1 MKISHWSLVIGSLV
15 IGLLAIVS
23 SACTQASPASAPS
36 IALDHVV
43 FATNDLDATAQ
54 RFRSFGF
61 TLKLGRPHDNGI
73 RNQHVKFAD
82 GTELELL
89 TAPEARDEL
98 TTKYRQHLAEGDG
111 PAYLALMVRGEPAP
125 AEKPSY
131 IFFGSRNASPTD
143 LPVHFEHANTAHS
156 LIAVWLSR
164 RDFKAEKT
172 LLARY
177 NAKDRERRSMI
188 GHVAQVVELAEG
200 GALYLLPHAAGPIA
214 DRPIVGVTLA
224 IRSISTAENALRQ
237 AGVVY
242 ATDYQRGSILLTP
255 PETGGLWIE
264 LTVRQ

>member
-1 MKISHWSLVIGSLV
+1 MVIGHWLLV
-15 IGLLAIVS
+15 SGCS
-23 SACTQASPASAPS
+23 GQTPSQAQTPS

-43 FATNDLDATAQ
+43 HAVNDLDAAAA

-89 TAPEARDEL
+89 TAPEARDDL
-98 TTKYRQHLAEGDG
+98 TTKYRQHLAAGDG

-125 AEKPSY
+125 TEKPLY
-131 IFFGSRNASPTD
+131 IFFGNRNASPTD
-143 LPVHFEHANTAHS
+143 LPVHFEHANTATS
-156 LIAVWLSR
+156 LIAVWLASA
-164 RDFKAEKT
+164 DFRQEKA

-177 NAKDRERRSMI
+177 NAKAAKPRTMI
-188 GHVAQVVELAEG
+188 GLVAQVMELAEG
-200 GALYLLPHAAGPIA
+200 GAVYLLPGSAPRNA
-214 DRPIVGVTLA
+214 DRPIVGVTFA
-224 IRSISTAENALRQ
+224 IRSISTAERVLRE

-242 ATDYQRGSILLTP
+242 ATDYKRGSILLTP

-264 LTVRQ
+264 LRTPVP